1 MTIAK
6 SRHTS
11 LSWPSCDCD
20 AVSLLLWV
28 ALLVLEMVGVVG
40 GVLSSH
46 VILLVKFSGLSYSE
60 NEDPL

>member
-1 MTIAK
+1 M
-6 SRHTS
+6 S
-11 LSWPSCDCD
+11 LSWPLCDSE
-20 AVSLLLWV
+20 AVSLLSWV

-40 GVLSSH
+40 GVLSSR